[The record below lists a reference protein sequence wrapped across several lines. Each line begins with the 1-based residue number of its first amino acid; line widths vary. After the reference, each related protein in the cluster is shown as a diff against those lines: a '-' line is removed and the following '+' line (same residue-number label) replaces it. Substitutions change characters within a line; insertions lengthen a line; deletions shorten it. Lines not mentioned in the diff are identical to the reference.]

1 MFINFGDV
9 PKNHN
14 LFLDYLYEF
23 ENVAEFYKY
32 NFRDKEKY
40 PDIFRNILKKRTSLN
55 FNISQIIEQQ
65 YSELQNASEKT
76 KKNLKLLELPKTLA
90 VVTGQQ
96 LGILGGPL
104 YTIYKIITAIKLAS
118 QLNERF
124 SDFNFVPVFWMES
137 DDHDFNEVHKIN
149 VLNNDNNIVT
159 IKYKEDVTGSIECR
173 PLSI

>member
-55 FNISQIIEQQ
+55 FNISQIIEEQ
-65 YSELQNASEKT
+65 
-76 KKNLKLLELPKTLA
+76 
-90 VVTGQQ
+90 
-96 LGILGGPL
+96 
-104 YTIYKIITAIKLAS
+104 
-118 QLNERF
+118 
-124 SDFNFVPVFWMES
+124 
-137 DDHDFNEVHKIN
+137 
-149 VLNNDNNIVT
+149 
-159 IKYKEDVTGSIECR
+159 
-173 PLSI
+173 